1 MYVLY
6 MQTLKPEL
14 KEDILRIAKE
24 LFFLRGFSGTTMR
37 LVADGVQVSVSN
49 LYKYFSDKDDLLE
62 AVVGE
67 YARRFKRNMLMEL
80 DHEDAEEFRQE
91 RWANMAQGL
100 AKAINA
106 DHKSFFILMNQSR
119 GCAYDG
125 YKHEIS
131 DMVRD
136 RIIVS
141 ARGINGKSFLAEVL
155 ALNLIDAIASIA
167 RRYGGTDEVSVVL
180 TELFRYHMAG
190 LSALD

>member
-1 MYVLY
+1 

-14 KEDILRIAKE
+14 KQEILRTAKE

-49 LYKYFSDKDDLLE
+49 LYKYFNDKDDLLE

-67 YARRFKRNMLMEL
+67 YARRFKGSMLMEL
-80 DHEDAEEFRQE
+80 DHDDAEEFRQE
-91 RWANMAQGL
+91 RWENMARGL

-106 DHKSFFILMNQSR
+106 DHKSFFILMNQAR
-119 GCAYDG
+119 GCAYEG
-125 YKHEIS
+125 YKQEVS
-131 DMVRD
+131 DMVRA
-136 RIIVS
+136 RIIAS
-141 ARGINGKSFLAEVL
+141 ARGIDGYGFLAEVL

-180 TELFRYHMAG
+180 LELFRYHMAG
-190 LSALD
+190 LGALD